1 MSTIVIAVSLV
12 FFYAFVK
19 QDQKEFPSFS
29 ARLWLPLLWL
39 LLTSTTLLDVL
50 FLHRSAYDASERIEA
65 YVEGNPISRY
75 TLLALTLL
83 GLMVLLKRKT
93 RHSTIIRSNG
103 WLFAFYFYTLL
114 SAGWSEYQD
123 ISIKRWI
130 KIFGTLIMALV
141 IVFEDNYQEAFEHVI
156 RRYVFICLTLSVVF
170 VKFFSHLGFSVG
182 RQGSRVWTG
191 VAPGKNAL
199 GMLCTVSLL
208 FLAWRLIKTRP
219 VSYFDVLSL
228 LMGAYLL
235 IRAGSATAIVLTV
248 IGLALLYGVSVLKIP
263 IKKMAL
269 LTAALFLAA
278 LGVLSF
284 FTSSA
289 VTEGSN
295 LFFKAIERDPSLT
308 GRVPL
313 WEDLLRIGS
322 KHPISGSGYES
333 FWLENIADLWEKY
346 AFGPI
351 NAHNGYVD
359 LYLNLGIIGVAIFMI
374 LIVKLLARLFTES
387 ALSTYYGQ
395 IAFVFCMINIIRN
408 ITESSLMNASLSWFL
423 LLFFLIDARVYAPNP
438 DQA

>member
-1 MSTIVIAVSLV
+1 
-12 FFYAFVK
+12 
-19 QDQKEFPSFS
+19 
-29 ARLWLPLLWL
+29 
-39 LLTSTTLLDVL
+39 
-50 FLHRSAYDASERIEA
+50 
-65 YVEGNPISRY
+65 
-75 TLLALTLL
+75 
-83 GLMVLLKRKT
+83 MVLLKRKT

-351 NAHNGYVD
+351 NAHNGDVD